1 MKAEIQK
8 GWSAMPQENLGQK
21 IAQLRKAK
29 AMTQRD
35 LAQQLHVTDKAVS
48 KWEREQASPDIKTLP
63 QIAEV
68 LDVPVQELLLARED
82 KKMPTSEFEH
92 VMNIALKAI
101 PLALTLATLVLGI
114 LKELTPRLGF
124 SLLSLAVF
132 LLALDQV
139 RKIKRPTS

>member
-1 MKAEIQK
+1 
-8 GWSAMPQENLGQK
+8 
-21 IAQLRKAK
+21 
-29 AMTQRD
+29 
-35 LAQQLHVTDKAVS
+35 
-48 KWEREQASPDIKTLP
+48 
-63 QIAEV
+63 
-68 LDVPVQELLLARED
+68 
-82 KKMPTSEFEH
+82 MPTSEFEH

-124 SLLSLAVF
+124 FLLSIAVF